1 MRWPWQKKE
10 PPRKAVV
17 CMMHPAATQELAQ
30 QLRQWGEVEP
40 IPIEDD
46 YDVIRRVCLETGA
59 ELLIIEA
66 GKDENGY
73 FDTDV
78 STRCDWAAVIR
89 KKKPDFPVYL
99 LLDPALEQKRLAA
112 QKAVELD
119 LINGYA
125 ALPLTHKTLKAW
137 LAEAGK
143 AKQAAAKEVNPA

>member
-1 MRWPWQKKE
+1 MRWPWQKRE
-10 PPRKAVV
+10 PPRKAAV
-17 CMMHPAATQELAQ
+17 CMIHPADTQRLAQ

-40 IPIEDD
+40 IPLEDD
-46 YDVIRRVCLETGA
+46 YEIIRRDCWETGA

-66 GKDENGY
+66 GKDEKGY

-78 STRCDWAAVIR
+78 STRCDLAAMIR

-112 QKAVELD
+112 QKAMELN

-125 ALPLTHKTLKAW
+125 SLPLTHKTLKAW

-143 AKQAAAKEVNPA
+143 AKQAAAKEVNPT

>member
-10 PPRKAVV
+10 PPRKAAV

-46 YDVIRRVCLETGA
+46 YDVIRHVCLETDA

-66 GKDENGY
+66 GEDEKGY

-89 KKKPDFPVYL
+89 KKKPGFPVYL

-125 ALPLTHKTLKAW
+125 ALPLTRKTLKAW
-137 LAEAGK
+137 LEERAESDEA
-143 AKQAAAKEVNPA
+143 

>member
-10 PPRKAVV
+10 PPRKAAV
-17 CMMHPAATQELAQ
+17 CMMHPAATRALAQ

-46 YDVIRRVCLETGA
+46 YDVIRRGCLETDA

-66 GKDENGY
+66 GRDEKGY

-89 KKKPDFPVYL
+89 KKKPGFPVYL

-112 QKAVELD
+112 QKAVELK

-125 ALPLTHKTLKAW
+125 VLPLMRDTLKTWLTETAGPTEGRKTL
-137 LAEAGK
+137 
-143 AKQAAAKEVNPA
+143 

>member
-10 PPRKAVV
+10 PPRKAAV
-17 CMMHPAATQELAQ
+17 CMMHPDATQELAQ
-30 QLRQWGEVEP
+30 QLCQWGEVVP

-46 YDVIRRVCLETGA
+46 YDVIRRVCLETDA

-66 GKDENGY
+66 GEDETGY

-89 KKKPDFPVYL
+89 KKKPGFPVYL

-125 ALPLTHKTLKAW
+125 ALPMTRKTLKTW
-137 LAEAGK
+137 LEERAESDEA
-143 AKQAAAKEVNPA
+143 

>member
-10 PPRKAVV
+10 LPRKAAV

-40 IPIEDD
+40 IPMEDD
-46 YDVIRRVCLETGA
+46 YEIIRRGCLETGA

-66 GKDENGY
+66 GKNEKGY

-78 STRCDWAAVIR
+78 STRCDLAAMIR

-99 LLDPALEQKRLAA
+99 LLDPTLEQKRLAA
-112 QKAVELD
+112 RKAVELD

-125 ALPLTHKTLKAW
+125 ALPLTRKTLKAW

-143 AKQAAAKEVNPA
+143 AKRAVKEVNPA